1 MMTLHK
7 PSLPFTGHAVSGAG
21 AVYEEDVLRSSS
33 ARKVLA
39 GLRIVIG
46 WYFLWAFI
54 DKIFGFGYLTPAGK
68 GLIDGGHPARGFLGG
83 VIGWFS
89 GVFQPIGNM
98 GPAVDF
104 LFMLALLG
112 IGLALILGVGLK
124 VTAIA
129 GPTLLGLMYLAE
141 FPLGVAAGTY
151 TNPLFDDHW
160 IMGLAIIVFA
170 LVRAGDQWGLGKWWV
185 SKVGDGWLR

>member
-1 MMTLHK
+1 MTLHK
-7 PSLPFTGHAVSGAG
+7 PTLPSTGRAVLPAG

-68 GLIDGGHPARGFLGG
+68 GLLDGGHPARGYLGG

-89 GVFQPIGNM
+89 GIFTPIGNM
-98 GPAVDF
+98 GPAVDYLF
-104 LFMLALLG
+104 LLALLG
-112 IGLALILGVGLK
+112 IGAALILGVGLK

-151 TNPLFDDHW
+151 TNPLLDDHW
-160 IMGLAIIVFA
+160 IMALAMIVFA
-170 LVRAGDQWGLGKWWV
+170 LVRAGDVWGLGKWWAT
-185 SKVGDGWLR
+185 KVGDGWLR

>member
-1 MMTLHK
+1 
-7 PSLPFTGHAVSGAG
+7 
-21 AVYEEDVLRSSS
+21 
-33 ARKVLA
+33 
-39 GLRIVIG
+39 
-46 WYFLWAFI
+46 
-54 DKIFGFGYLTPAGK
+54 
-68 GLIDGGHPARGFLGG
+68 
-83 VIGWFS
+83 
-89 GVFQPIGNM
+89 M
-98 GPAVDF
+98 GPAVDILF
-104 LFMLALLG
+104 LLALLG
-112 IGLALILGVGLK
+112 IGGALILGVGLK

-185 SKVGDGWLR
+185 KKVGDGWLR